1 MDIRYDGRV
10 ALVTGAG
17 GGLGRSHALF
27 LAARGARVVV
37 NDLGGALDGQG
48 GSAGA
53 AERVADEIRAAGGE
67 AIANGESVADPRAA
81 ARMVAA
87 TLDAFGRLDIL
98 VNNAGILRDK
108 TLAKMDMA
116 DFERVVSVHLLGS
129 AYVTRAA
136 WPAMQERQYGRI
148 VMTTSAAGLYGNF
161 GQSNYAAAK
170 LGLVGLMNALKQEG
184 RKHNILVNTVAPVA
198 FTRMTESLLPAQA
211 REMLRPEMVT
221 PLVAYFCSEACQ
233 ESGQIVSAGGGFFA
247 KVEMVEGRGRR
258 FDPARPVTPE
268 MLAREWGA
276 ITDMSGAAP
285 FASANDEVMRIFQ
298 TEPSRP

>member
-48 GSAGA
+48 GSASA

-67 AIANGESVADPRAA
+67 AIANGESVADPQAA

-184 RKHNILVNTVAPVA
+184 RKHNILINTVAPVA
-198 FTRMTESLLPAQA
+198 FTRMTETLLPAQA

-233 ESGQIVSAGGGFFA
+233 DSGQIVSAGGGFFA
-247 KVEMVEGRGRR
+247 KVEMVEGRGHR
-258 FDPARPVTPE
+258 FDPARPLTPE